1 MKEDQEASKKM
12 RTTSEPKALTPKK
25 RKLVKISFEEM
36 KVQDMPKQ
44 TLSPSLS
51 SAVKVSEILKV
62 MIEPFPFALLS
73 PLRLDLTSFLQS
85 KEIASAAEGKTGGK
99 RSSV

>member
-1 MKEDQEASKKM
+1 
-12 RTTSEPKALTPKK
+12 
-25 RKLVKISFEEM
+25 V
-36 KVQDMPKQ
+36 PKQ
-44 TLSPSLS
+44 TMSPSS
-51 SAVKVSEILKV
+51 SSTAEVSEILKV